1 MMHLMPR
8 ARVRPLDI
16 FRLPSGLFFA
26 GVGGYGMDDREMRW
40 FQHLGIFI
48 ALSSLVFSTFGEQ
61 SLSFNMAR
69 MCFYGSACRIFIH
82 LARYSSCLL

>member
-26 GVGGYGMDDREMRW
+26 GVGGCGVDGSEDTVVSTPQDLHCFIIVCALHIWRAMAV
-40 FQHLGIFI
+40 FQHG
-48 ALSSLVFSTFGEQ
+48 T
-61 SLSFNMAR
+61 
-69 MCFYGSACRIFIH
+69 
-82 LARYSSCLL
+82 